1 MSARRSPEGIPLAWI
16 QKLAR
21 DKMEQARKQGR
32 RADPMQAALEAR
44 REMLEIWH
52 ESKK

>member
-1 MSARRSPEGIPLAWI
+1 MAGRRNAEGIPLAWI

-21 DKMEQARKQGR
+21 DKIEEARKQGR